1 MLIIWDALRPCV
13 SQSDTTSFAYP
24 RHSFF
29 SSPIQV
35 VPTQSHP
42 AAEEYLSAMLAIC
55 LRSRPGRRSLHWCI
69 KSVGWFLIGF
79 MVMRGSLMAGGWK
92 TPWKNKKK
100 MFQTTNQMVIES
112 WHLAHPRFVLSF
124 GSFGNFPTELGRW
137 VMRMTPF
144 SARIQQIWQVPS
156 GKLT

>member
-1 MLIIWDALRPCV
+1 MSPKVIR
-13 SQSDTTSFAYP
+13 
-24 RHSFF
+24 RHLLTQDILNLFQPD
-29 SSPIQV
+29 SSRV

-69 KSVGWFLIGF
+69 TSVGCFLIGF
-79 MVMRGSLMAGGWK
+79 MVRGSLMAGAWK

-137 VMRMTPF
+137 VMRMTHEWPN
-144 SARIQQIWQVPS
+144 STDLT
-156 GKLT
+156 GKIT

>member
-100 MFQTTNQMVIES
+100 CSKPPTRWSLSRDILLIPDLFCHSVHSEISQPNWGDES
-112 WHLAHPRFVLSF
+112 CEWHPLVPEFNRFDRYPLV
-124 GSFGNFPTELGRW
+124 N
-137 VMRMTPF
+137 
-144 SARIQQIWQVPS
+144 
-156 GKLT
+156 